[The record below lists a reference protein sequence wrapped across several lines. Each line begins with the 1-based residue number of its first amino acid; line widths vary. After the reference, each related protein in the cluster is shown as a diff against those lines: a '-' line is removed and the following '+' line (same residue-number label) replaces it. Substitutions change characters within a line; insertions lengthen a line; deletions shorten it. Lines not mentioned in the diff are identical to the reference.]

1 MNQRHR
7 QSSGNQML
15 MIFGIISAKQNN
27 VYYTC
32 CRKNKNKIKLFF
44 IIRIV
49 FFLWK
54 HTSFGSRRNTKEVF
68 LCCRRRVEELLTYIV
83 KSTEQTSNKFKV

>member
-1 MNQRHR
+1 MKQRHR

-15 MIFGIISAKQNN
+15 MIFGIIWAKENN
-27 VYYTC
+27 VHNTC
-32 CRKNKNKIKLFF
+32 CLKNRNTIKLFF

-68 LCCRRRVEELLTYIV
+68 LCCSRRVEELFTYIV
-83 KSTEQTSNKFKV
+83 KSTK